1 MKIGLVL
8 EGGAHRTVFSC
19 GVMDALLD
27 AGVKADYVIGA
38 SAGITYAISYVSGQ
52 KGRNREM
59 LRRFVRNPKYAGYRH
74 LLNPKNRAYYNLRFL
89 FDTIPNKLLPYDYA
103 ALSAFK
109 GEVLAAVTNIRTG
122 KAEYLPVTADDPT
135 WKVLQATCALPLMF
149 QPIQVGNEL
158 YADGGV
164 ADSIPY
170 EKALEDGC
178 DRLIVV
184 LTRERDYHKPPEK
197 LVQFAAKQQKR
208 KHPEYAQAMMNRY
221 EQYNTC
227 IADLRSL
234 EQDGTA
240 YVIAPEDT
248 LGVKRTDKCVDKLM
262 ELYAQGY
269 SMTMQQIPKLKAYL
283 ETATGNKSKEESERN
298 EAMNDGRTEV

>member
-27 AGVKADYVIGA
+27 AGVRADYVIGA
-38 SAGITYAISYVSGQ
+38 SAGITYGISYVSGQ

-59 LRRFVRNPKYAGYRH
+59 LRRFVRNPKYAGYWH
-74 LLNPKNRAYYNLRFL
+74 MLNPKNRAYYNLRFL
-89 FDTIPNKLLPYDYA
+89 FDTIPNKLLPFDYA
-103 ALSAFK
+103 AFSAYE

-122 KAEYLPVTADDPT
+122 KAEYLPVTANDPT

-149 QPIQVGNEL
+149 HPIQIGDEF

-178 DRLIVV
+178 DKVIVV

-197 LVQFAAKQQKR
+197 LVQFAAKRQKR
-208 KHPEYAQAMMNRY
+208 KHPEYAQAMMNRC
-221 EQYNTC
+221 EQYNACT
-227 IADLRSL
+227 ARLYAL
-234 EQDGTA
+234 EQDGAA
-240 YVIAPEDT
+240 YVIAPKDT
-248 LGVKRTDKCVDKLM
+248 LGVGRTDKRVEKLM

-269 SMTMQQIPKLKAYL
+269 SMTMQQIPKLRTYL
-283 ETATGNKSKEESERN
+283 ETGTGDEVKEQAERN
-298 EAMNDGRTEV
+298 EAMDDGRTEV